1 MFCPNCGKGDQ
12 EANAF
17 CRQCGEL
24 LPDLDSG
31 PGKKP
36 ISLTKRFELL
46 NVHFTISTVVA
57 FGFGAFL
64 FYLFFTGKT
73 NEIAIASALV
83 FFIIGLWQ
91 IIGMI
96 NTRQLKKRFERDEE
110 TEIPDSVNKSLD
122 SKETAD
128 LLPEADFEDLVP
140 NSVTESTTK
149 RLKQKVRSNKKSDE

>member
-31 PGKKP
+31 SGKKP
-36 ISLTKRFELL
+36 VSLTQRFEML
-46 NVHFTISTVVA
+46 NVHFGISTVVA

-64 FYLFFTGKT
+64 IYLFFTGKT
-73 NEIAIASALV
+73 NEIAIASAIV

-96 NTRQLKKRFERDEE
+96 NARQLKKRFERDKEDE
-110 TEIPDSVNKSLD
+110 TDSAKKSLKPKD
-122 SKETAD
+122 TAE
-128 LLPEADFEDLVP
+128 LLPEADFENIVP
-140 NSVTESTTK
+140 KSVTEHTTK
-149 RLKQKVRSNKKSDE
+149 RLKEKVKSNRKT

>member
-31 PGKKP
+31 SGKKP
-36 ISLTKRFELL
+36 VSLTKRFEML
-46 NVHFTISTVVA
+46 NVHFSLSTVVA

-64 FYLFFTGKT
+64 IYLFFSGKT

-83 FFIIGLWQ
+83 FFIIGVWQ

-96 NTRQLKKRFERDEE
+96 NARQLKKRFERDKEDE
-110 TEIPDSVNKSLD
+110 SADSLKKSIKP
-122 SKETAD
+122 KETNE
-128 LLPEADFEDLVP
+128 LLPEANFENMVP
-140 NSVTESTTK
+140 KSVTEHTTK
-149 RLKQKVRSNKKSDE
+149 RLKEKVRSDRKAK